1 MSHSIHTAGG
11 ATVFQQQ
18 LVVFKPY
25 STVDEDITIL
35 QHGEQSHSSG
45 RAESSYS
52 NNTVQQMQVYRY
64 SNHTAG
70 GATLIIRQM
79 RLAIPI
85 AGRCIPFIQQVELPK
100 SYSRWSYPNHT
111 AGGAIPII
119 QQVEL
124 FQSYSVQSYSNYA
137 AQKNKS
143 MRKISQRRRQTQIFQ

>member
-52 NNTVQQMQVYRY
+52 NNTKDVGIQVFKSY
-64 SNHTAG
+64 SRWSYS
-70 GATLIIRQM
+70 TLIIRQM

>member
-1 MSHSIHTAGG
+1 MLSCLSLKAWMSHSIHTAGG

-52 NNTVQQMQVYRY
+52 NNTKDVGIQVFKSY
-64 SNHTAG
+64 SRWSYS
-70 GATLIIRQM
+70 TLIIRQM

-124 FQSYSVQSYSNYA
+124 QYFNHTACKAIQIMQR
-137 AQKNKS
+137 
-143 MRKISQRRRQTQIFQ
+143 RKINQ

>member
-1 MSHSIHTAGG
+1 MLSCLSLKAWMSHSIHTAGG

-52 NNTVQQMQVYRY
+52 NNTKDVGIQV
-64 SNHTAG
+64 
-70 GATLIIRQM
+70 
-79 RLAIPI
+79 
-85 AGRCIPFIQQVELPK
+85 FK
-100 SYSRWSYPNHT
+100 SYSRWSYSNHPSDAASYSNSRQMYSIHT
-111 AGGAIPII
+111 AGGATQII

-124 FQSYSVQSYSNYA
+124 FQSYSRWSYFNHTA
-137 AQKNKS
+137 CRAIQI
-143 MRKISQRRRQTQIFQ
+143 MQRRKINQ